1 MSKGSEDNR
10 IIVRFENTKPVSL
23 RELSSALGSLSRQYS
38 SFITNETGGL
48 EIDADLRVREVREGS
63 ILLELV
69 SSIVLPVIPLLWKG
83 DDSLSEWM
91 KYLRLAIRSLK
102 EGKAPSGRSITTED
116 YRDYKNIFTPVSK
129 DQGSNLFIEQ
139 FNNHGTI
146 NVINISSSEATE
158 MRKVVEQQE
167 RLDVYVA
174 VPRFQPIEKKAIDAV
189 PKFQTIEKK
198 AMKWDQA
205 KFDPQSETG
214 NRAVIEDLSAKP
226 LKVIFQDREVRESMQ
241 HQTSEDKTP
250 WHELVYIVDVE
261 VELKNGEPKSY
272 KILKYYAEVGM

>member
-167 RLDVYVA
+167 RLDVY
-174 VPRFQPIEKKAIDAV
+174 DAV
-189 PKFQTIEKK
+189 PKFQTIEKM
-198 AMKWDQA
+198 AMKWHQA

-214 NRAVIEDLSAKP
+214 NRAVIEDISAKP

-272 KILKYYAEVGM
+272 RILKYYAEAGM